1 MKKIILIR
9 GPICS
14 GKSTVARLLFERNN
28 NSSLIDE
35 DVLKRTIER
44 TKTPKWRSSLAFETA
59 LFLTEKLMRRKR
71 TIIADVHSSKKDRYI
86 KYKKLADKYNYT
98 LHSFLLY
105 PPLNTCIERNK
116 LRDIPDVA
124 YKISRK
130 SIEKY
135 WRVLHKVAG
144 EQVFSDSKIEPALIA
159 NKILNKFPKTSV
171 G

>member
-14 GKSTVARLLFERNN
+14 GKSAVAGLLFKKNN

-35 DVLKRTIER
+35 DILKRTIER
-44 TKTPKWRSSLAFETA
+44 TKTPKWRSGLAFETA
-59 LFLTEKLMRRKR
+59 LFLAEKLMRRKR
-71 TIIADVHSSKKDRYI
+71 TIIADIHSSKKDRYVG
-86 KYKKLADKYNYT
+86 YKKLADKYNYT

-105 PPLNTCIERNK
+105 PPLNVCIERNK

-130 SIEKY
+130 NIEKY
-135 WRVLHKVAG
+135 WRVLYRVAD
-144 EQVFSDSKIEPALIA
+144 EQIFNDSKIEPALIA
-159 NKILNKFPKTSV
+159 NKIFKKIK
-171 G
+171 